1 MRRFCLFVTL
11 WIFVFGIWQVESR
24 SMQLSVALQQSAMQ
38 TSSWQ
43 TQDKGP
49 ECRLETVAQ
58 GHALVAGFLN
68 QSTHN
73 TGLLRRTQN
82 FLLLRL
88 ILSCIILLGC
98 CIVSR
103 RRYPPTVERRIFKY
117 IIRARDAGDGRKR
130 SSFWWNENVCLFC
143 YKTAGRTSKS
153 ERSSHDY
160 KLYRNCSLHRVCR
173 TFVLVLSHGKR
184 RLI

>member
-1 MRRFCLFVTL
+1 MSGAKKRRFCLFVTL
-11 WIFVFGIWQVESR
+11 WIFVFGIWQVESK

-38 TSSWQ
+38 ASSWQ

-49 ECRLETVAQ
+49 ECRLETVTQ
-58 GHALVAGFLN
+58 SHALVAGFLN
-68 QSTHN
+68 QGTHN

-103 RRYPPTVERRIFKY
+103 RRYPPTIKRRIFKY

-130 SSFWWNENVCLFC
+130 SSF
-143 YKTAGRTSKS
+143 
-153 ERSSHDY
+153 
-160 KLYRNCSLHRVCR
+160 
-173 TFVLVLSHGKR
+173 
-184 RLI
+184 

>member
-1 MRRFCLFVTL
+1 MSRARMRRFCLFVTL

-43 TQDKGP
+43 AQDKGP

-130 SSFWWNENVCLFC
+130 SSF
-143 YKTAGRTSKS
+143 
-153 ERSSHDY
+153 
-160 KLYRNCSLHRVCR
+160 
-173 TFVLVLSHGKR
+173 
-184 RLI
+184 